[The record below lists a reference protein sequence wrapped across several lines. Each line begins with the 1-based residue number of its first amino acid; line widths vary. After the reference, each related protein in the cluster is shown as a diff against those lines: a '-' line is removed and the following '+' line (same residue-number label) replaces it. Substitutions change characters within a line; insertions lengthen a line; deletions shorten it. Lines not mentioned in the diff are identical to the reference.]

1 MSLVKE
7 KGWKITLPGILS
19 QARSRAAAVAAS
31 EGDRP
36 DRFTTEAFHEKLVKF
51 IIVDDQVFILSSL
64 NIIFMLIP
72 ALQVIESRGVP
83 RISTASYVYEK

>member
-1 MSLVKE
+1 MSLAKE

-36 DRFTTEAFHEKLVKF
+36 DRFTTEAFHEKLAKF
-51 IIVDDQVFILSSL
+51 IIVDDQVFIFLSQH
-64 NIIFMLIP
+64 FFTLIR
-72 ALQVIESRGVP
+72 ALQVTESRRLPGIP
-83 RISTASYVYEK
+83 TTSHVYEK